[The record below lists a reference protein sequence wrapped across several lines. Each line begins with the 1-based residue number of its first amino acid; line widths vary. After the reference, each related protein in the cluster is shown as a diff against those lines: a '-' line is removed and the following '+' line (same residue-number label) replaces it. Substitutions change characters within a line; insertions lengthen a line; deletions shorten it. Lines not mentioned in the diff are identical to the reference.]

1 MSQQNSQDKTVNTL
15 EGEERGIPSV
25 SARSTGGGNQAAGF
39 LFICVCLLI
48 AGGLVYWKYMR
59 GGSEEA
65 PVEKPKTAQAKVQE
79 MPAKT
84 FALKPE
90 PEQAPVAVT
99 PPAKAEAVV
108 DTAPPRKGEGTQAQA
123 QAQGVATAPMISKSG
138 SKINLGGTGG
148 GLGSGSRSGSG
159 SGGVAPYQQEN
170 ERRLAEARQAES
182 AAYASGGEEKGAMK
196 GMLTGTVTK
205 SNAAMLL
212 PDRNFLIAKGT
223 ILQCALQTKI
233 VTSVAGMTK
242 CIMPTNI
249 YSDNGKVLLLERGSE
264 ITGEFQAGM
273 KQGMSRIFVL
283 WTRIKTPSGVVV
295 DLSSPGTGQLGEAG
309 VDGYIDTHF
318 WKRFGGAIMLSLIDD
333 LGNSLSK
340 NEGNSINNLGSTTDA
355 ANEMAAE
362 ALRASINI
370 PPTLYKNQG
379 EAVGIYLA
387 RDLDFRG
394 VYDLAPSE

>member
-1 MSQQNSQDKTVNTL
+1 MSEKSQVNTI

-25 SARSTGGGNQAAGF
+25 SARSGGQGNQAAGIVF
-39 LFICVCLLI
+39 LLVCLLI
-48 AGGLVYWKYMR
+48 VGGVVYFKYMR
-59 GGSEEA
+59 GGKEE
-65 PVEKPKTAQAKVQE
+65 PVEKPKTSQAKQQE

-90 PEQAPVAVT
+90 PAPVAVAAVAAPVEANPST
-99 PPAKAEAVV
+99 P
-108 DTAPPRKGEGTQAQA
+108 PPRKGDHGHDQVQAGGTN
-123 QAQGVATAPMISKSG
+123 TAPAISKAG
-138 SKINLGGTGG
+138 GKIMLGGGG
-148 GLGSGSRSGSG
+148 GGSLGGGSRSGG
-159 SGGVAPYQQEN
+159 TAPAPYQAEN
-170 ERRLAEARQAES
+170 ERRLAEAQQAS
-182 AAYASGGEEKGAMK
+182 AAATARGGEERGAMK
-196 GMLTGTVTK
+196 GMLEGTMTK
-205 SNAAMLL
+205 SNSAMFL
-212 PDRNFLIAKGT
+212 PDRNYLVAKGT

-242 CIMPTNI
+242 CVMPTNV

-273 KQGMSRIFVL
+273 KQGMTRIFVL

-309 VDGYIDTHF
+309 VDGYVETHF

-333 LGNSLSK
+333 LGNSFSK
-340 NEGNSINNLGSTTDA
+340 NSGDSTVNLGGTSDA

-362 ALRASINI
+362 ALRSTINI

-379 EAVGIYLA
+379 EAIGIYLA

-394 VYDLAPSE
+394 VYDLAPE